1 MRLHRLEIQAI
12 GPFAERE
19 TIDFADL
26 DQAGLF
32 LLDGPTGAGKS
43 TVLASICYALYGS
56 VPGQRKLDSLHST
69 LAAPGTRPEVL
80 LEVTVSQRRFEIL
93 RWPAHQRPAKRK
105 RTGSDGTTTEQAGV
119 HLREWVDGDWI
130 ERSRRNDETG
140 HLLSEVLGLT
150 AEQFMR
156 VVLLPQ
162 GEFAAF
168 LNAGSK
174 DRETLLRKLF
184 DTQRF
189 DAVEEWL
196 REQARAHGEK
206 VQRDSETLDEIRQRL
221 RVAVAELINDEGDTT
236 DGGESDDAAAPQ
248 AEAAL
253 HVEALT
259 DDALLEQVESALR
272 LSVDLAEAAQVQA
285 KQRSTAARQRL
296 DALTTRRRT
305 QQAAQAWQHRQQRH
319 LESNEAVDQCR
330 QRLQRHT
337 AAQKVLEAAAA
348 AQRATEQRKHLQ
360 ESTNDLNQRLDAT
373 PEVMAWNPDTSTEQ
387 SPTSR
392 WREALAAGYRQQQR
406 LEQARTDQQK
416 LLRLR
421 SRSETV
427 RKDIEARE
435 AGCEKT
441 QESMTA
447 LTSERQQHEE
457 HLEKLDAASVS
468 LEHLREEKNRAD
480 DIAQAARRAA
490 AEATKLTEKEEQLR
504 AVIDRAQ
511 AATQTWQDLVQQRLD
526 RAASLLAVELMD
538 DQPCAV
544 CGSPEHPAPAS
555 TAELE
560 QISPEKLQEAEG
572 LRDAALR
579 ERTTAEEAV
588 GTVRARRDTAQ
599 AQAGGLSVA
608 QADAQ
613 VVTVQEKITAAEAT
627 QRQRREI
634 DELRQHVVQKIES
647 AQARLTADREKLAGE
662 RSTLEALTEE
672 TTALANQVTPEDQQL
687 TDDDWQSRQSA
698 VADRIA
704 EIEGLIEALQQ
715 LEHARETE
723 DESRRRLEAQLSAGI
738 DPEDSDSQ
746 GFDDVDQARAAALT
760 TQEATADQQQ
770 LEAWRNEAAALAEL
784 AEQPDVVAGR
794 ASLERDEPAPTDED
808 LAQAATTLEVA
819 EHELSEAA
827 TELGSV
833 RTTRDQHREEMD
845 RMRGIVERSADQLA
859 RFREIDELL
868 KLVRGEGENSYKM
881 RLGSYVLA
889 GRLEK
894 VALAASERL
903 AGMTQGRYTIE
914 HDDTAVSGRRAGL
927 DLRIRDHVNDT
938 LRHPSTLSGGEG
950 FMASLALALGLA
962 DTVQAEAGG
971 ITMDTLFVDE
981 GFGSLDAQTLEQVM
995 EVLDGLQASGRTIGL
1010 VSHVEAMKHQIAHR
1024 VEVSLTGG
1032 GSHLTVVGPPLA

>member
-19 TIDFADL
+19 EIDFADL

-69 LAAPGTRPEVL
+69 LAAPGVRPEVL
-80 LEVTVSQRRFEIL
+80 LDVTVSQRRFEIL

-105 RTGSDGTTTEQAGV
+105 RAGSDGTTTEQAGV
-119 HLREWVDGDWI
+119 HLREWVDGEWI

-196 REQARAHGEK
+196 REQARTHGGK

-221 RVAVAELINDEGDTT
+221 RVALAELKN
-236 DGGESDDAAAPQ
+236 ESD
-248 AEAAL
+248 AEVGL
-253 HVEALT
+253 IDEVPT
-259 DDALLEQVESALR
+259 DDALLEQLESALQQ
-272 LSVDLAEAAQVQA
+272 SVDRAEAAQTQV

-305 QQAAQAWQHRQQRH
+305 QQAAQAWQNRQQRH
-319 LESNEAVDQCR
+319 QESIEAVDQCR
-330 QRLQRHT
+330 QRLRRHT
-337 AAQKVLEAAAA
+337 AAQKVLEAAAT
-348 AQRATEQRKHLQ
+348 AQRATEQRKHLL
-360 ESTNDLNQRLDAT
+360 ESSNQLSQRLDST

-387 SPTSR
+387 SATTR
-392 WREALAAGYRQQQR
+392 WRETLAAGYRQQQR

-421 SRSETV
+421 SRRESIQ
-427 RKDIEARE
+427 KDIAARE
-435 AGCEKT
+435 DGCEKN
-441 QESMTA
+441 QESITVF
-447 LTSERQQHEE
+447 TSERQQHEE
-457 HLEKLDAASVS
+457 QLEKLDAAPVS
-468 LEHLREEKNRAD
+468 LEHLREEQNRAD
-480 DIAQAARRAA
+480 EIAQAARRAA
-490 AEATKLTEKEEQLR
+490 AEATQLTEQEEQLR

-544 CGSPEHPAPAS
+544 CGSLEHPAPAS

-572 LRDAALR
+572 RRDAAVR
-579 ERTTAEEAV
+579 ERATAEKAV
-588 GTVRARRDTAQ
+588 DTVRARRDAAQ
-599 AQAGGLSVA
+599 AQAGGLSVS

-613 VVTVQEKITAAEAT
+613 VVTVQEKITAAETT

-634 DELRQHVVQKIES
+634 DELRQHVVQKIETT
-647 AQARLTADREKLAGE
+647 QARLTADREKLAGE

-672 TTALANQVTPEDQQL
+672 TTALEQQVDPEDQQL
-687 TDDDWQSRQSA
+687 TDDDWHSRQSA
-698 VADRIA
+698 VADRNA
-704 EIEGLIEALQQ
+704 EVERLIEALQQ
-715 LEHARETE
+715 LEHATETE

-738 DPEDSDSQ
+738 DPEDSESR
-746 GFDDVDQARAAALT
+746 GFEDVDQARAAALT

-770 LEAWRNEAAALAEL
+770 MDAWRNEAAALAEL

-794 ASLERDEPAPTDED
+794 ASLERDEPAPADED
-808 LAQAATTLEVA
+808 LDQAATAREAA
-819 EHELSEAA
+819 EQELAEAA

-833 RTTRDQHREEMD
+833 RTTRDQHSEQMD
-845 RMRGIVERSADQLA
+845 RMRGIVERSAEQLA

-1010 VSHVEAMKHQIAHR
+1010 VSHVEAMKHQITHR
-1024 VEVSLTGG
+1024 VEVSVTGG
-1032 GSHLTVVGPPLA
+1032 GSHLTVVGPQLA